1 MMKEI
6 PAEIRNHLQRIT
18 LILDRLE
25 SGKPIPAQM
34 LTATIQDLK
43 KLEKILNS
51 LPKEVNP

>member
-1 MMKEI
+1 MKEI

>member
-6 PAEIRNHLQRIT
+6 PAEIRNNLQRIT
-18 LILDRLE
+18 LILERLE
-25 SGKPIPAQM
+25 SGKPIPPQM

-51 LPKEVNP
+51 LPQE